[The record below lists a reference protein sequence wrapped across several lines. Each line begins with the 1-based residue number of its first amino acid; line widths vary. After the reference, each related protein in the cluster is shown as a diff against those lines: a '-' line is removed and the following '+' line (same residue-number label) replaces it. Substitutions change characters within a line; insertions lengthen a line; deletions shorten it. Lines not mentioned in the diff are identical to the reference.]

1 MRFLAL
7 LLLLAASPS
16 WAQGSATLS
25 CTPPTTFTNGAPI
38 TGTLS
43 YKFYRGTTLGT
54 YPASQTSA
62 VCATTFTGLAA
73 GTHYFVATANV
84 AGIESAF
91 SGVAAKLVGTGTPNP
106 PTIPQPVSIAGPVY
120 TLLIT
125 RDSVVLPEV
134 GSVVAG
140 RPCDP
145 TQQLAFAGKT
155 YMRVDVAL
163 VTPYP
168 GQSVEAAW
176 AICGP

>member
-7 LLLLAASPS
+7 LLLLVTSPS

-25 CTPPTTFTNGAPI
+25 CTPPTQNTDGSPI
-38 TGTLS
+38 TGALS

-54 YPASQTSA
+54 YPAFLTS
-62 VCATTFTGLAA
+62 TTCGTVFTGLAA

-84 AGIESAF
+84 AGVESAF

-106 PTIPQPVSIAGPVY
+106 PTIPQPVSIAGPVF

-134 GSVVAG
+134 GTVVAG

-145 TQQLAFAGKT
+145 AQQLAFAGNT
-155 YMRVDVAL
+155 YMRIDVAL
-163 VTPYP
+163 VTPFA
-168 GQSVEAAW
+168 GQSIEAAW
-176 AICGP
+176 ATCA